1 MSMSTPTPN
10 ISPEQVQAMAQL
22 VGIPIADAD
31 LPEVANRFGSLMQEL
46 AQLQD
51 LDLDGIE
58 PVAIFPDPEAPAA

>member
-1 MSMSTPTPN
+1 MTTPN

-22 VGIPIADAD
+22 VGIPIADSD

-58 PVAIFPDPEAPAA
+58 PAAIFPDPEAPAG